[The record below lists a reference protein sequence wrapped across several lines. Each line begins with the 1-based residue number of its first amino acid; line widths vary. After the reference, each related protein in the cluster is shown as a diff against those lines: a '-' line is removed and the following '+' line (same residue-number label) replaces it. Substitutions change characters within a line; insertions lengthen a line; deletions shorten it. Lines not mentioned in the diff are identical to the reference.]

1 MRSKPSAYIQ
11 TIASGNHDVEQKQ
24 RRWMPLGIRDD
35 VCGRVK
41 HPDCKSGGLK
51 MMLHQPR
58 NVRFVF
64 EQKYGLA
71 QPNRLSPAAVLD
83 FLGSED
89 ASGHPESLT
98 D

>member
-1 MRSKPSAYIQ
+1 
-11 TIASGNHDVEQKQ
+11 
-24 RRWMPLGIRDD
+24 MPLRVRND
-35 VCGRVK
+35 VGGGVI
-41 HPDCKSGGLK
+41 HPDRKRSRLK

-98 D
+98 DHCSKANNLQTFDEFET